1 VEYGLMF
8 SLVAILTMTF
18 LSGHGQ
24 AVLINIGKA
33 L

>member
-8 SLVAILTMTF
+8 SLVAILTVMF
-18 LSGHGQ
+18 FSGQGQ
-24 AVLINIGKA
+24 TVLGNIGKA